1 MKVKH
6 IGLGVILFIC
16 QITFAQK
23 KLDLSSCEQQF
34 VKNNLLLLARH
45 YNIDATKALTIQAK
59 IWDLPYLSGE
69 FNAINPPNS
78 KVLDVGGKGQKAL
91 AIQQLIYLGGKK
103 KNQVALSK
111 VNEQM
116 ADLDFQDLLRVLK
129 FQLRKSFF
137 TLYFNNKKIETTDVQ
152 IAHILDLVNAYTVQ
166 VQKGNVPLKE
176 LVRLQSLLIS
186 FRNERIEII
195 NSNIDEQ
202 NNLKLLLNETAN
214 ITPVYDETTFNK
226 YLKETV
232 GDTKVLEGLA
242 TENRADYLLVNKN
255 IEANQWSVKWQQSL
269 AKPDVNLGLSYDQR
283 GGAFNNQVNVTF
295 GIPLAFWNRN
305 QGNIKFSQVILQQA
319 KADKETFSQKLQTEI
334 ATNLSKW
341 NEAKINYQQLS
352 PTTIADFDEVY
363 RGVLQNFQKRN
374 VSILEFTDFME
385 SYNVMSLQINESK
398 KRVALTAEELNSV
411 LNYNVF

>member
-6 IGLGVILFIC
+6 LGLGILLFFS

-23 KLDLSSCEQQF
+23 KLELSSCEEQF

-45 YNIDATKALTIQAK
+45 YNVDANKALTLQAK
-59 IWDLPYLSGE
+59 IWDLPLLSGE
-69 FNAINPPNS
+69 FNAINPPKNR
-78 KVLDVGGKGQKAL
+78 VLDVGSKGQKAL

-103 KNQVALSK
+103 KNQVELSK

-116 ADLDFQDLLRVLK
+116 SELDFQDLLRSLK

-152 IAHILDLVNAYTVQ
+152 IAHINELVNAYTAQ
-166 VQKGNVPLKE
+166 VQKGNIPLKE

-186 FRNERIEII
+186 FRNERTEIVNSSIE
-195 NSNIDEQ
+195 EQ
-202 NNLKLLLNETAN
+202 SNLKLLLNETDN
-214 ITPVYDETTFNK
+214 IIPLFDESTFSK
-226 YLKETV
+226 YVKENV
-232 GDTKVLEGLA
+232 GDIKTLEGIA
-242 TENRADYLLVNKN
+242 TENRPDYSLVKKN
-255 IEANQWSVKWQQSL
+255 IEANEWNVKWQQSL
-269 AKPDVNLGLSYDQR
+269 AKPDLNLGLSYDQR

-305 QGNIKFSQVILQQA
+305 QGNIKFSKVILQQA
-319 KADKETFSQKLQTEI
+319 KADSEVFSQKLQTEI
-334 ATNLSKW
+334 VTNLNKW
-341 NEAKINYQQLS
+341 TEAKSNYQQLS
-352 PTTIADFDEVY
+352 AGTIAGFEEVY
-363 RGVLQNFQKRN
+363 NGVLQNFQKRN
-374 VSILEFTDFME
+374 ISILEFTDFME

-398 KRVALTAEELNSV
+398 KKVALTAEELNSV